1 MGVNRR
7 KPKFWLTSFGVVFA
21 LLAGNT
27 TVQVEKAQAADV
39 FSIVPALNGRP
50 DTSRTSLNFGTMA
63 VGQKKSDSIIIN
75 NNGERALVFFVFS
88 RFSFLSEDGQT
99 RLISSTDAE
108 PLGMSAWTRLGA
120 QKAVSVNVTVAP
132 GKSAVV
138 PLEITI
144 PKDAFPGAHTAA
156 VLVQAISGTGQ
167 VVVGKRVAL
176 NMSASVTGAL
186 RPAANP
192 TWINDSVFYE
202 LNVRQFSST
211 RNFTGASARISQ
223 LRTLG
228 VEAIV
233 LNPIFPIGKTRMVGT
248 LGSVFAPTD
257 ISKVNPSLGTITA
270 FNSFVKS
277 AQAAGMKVIMTVP
290 LDNVA
295 VDHPWVVDHPN
306 WFLRDTNYNLQ
317 AVASKPFL
325 ATLNYQQEELQLDVI
340 KSLTDWVTVSGVDGF
355 VFTGATKVP
364 VDFLNRLTFQLQRN
378 KSLLL
383 GTTDELEAS
392 YFTNSLTFTYSNK
405 TRDFLKPLS
414 SGTQVKT
421 TFGRNLTTEAA
432 LYKSPTFNLNY
443 LSNYETMEERTTE
456 TATFGAALGT
466 AAALSFTL
474 PGAPVIFQGQEVGS
488 IKILKPYDSDSIVWP
503 SRNPAS
509 YTLYQRLIN
518 LKKSN
523 AALHNANFGAPV
535 VSITTS
541 SNSVYAFRR
550 TSSTSNVIVVV
561 NLSRRSVTARINPS
575 ATGTMF
581 RFTDG
586 RSVSMRA
593 TGFEL
598 TLPAFGYE
606 IYTRSAVR

>member
-1 MGVNRR
+1 MGANRR
-7 KPKFWLTSFGVVFA
+7 KPKHWLTSLGVIFV
-21 LLAGNT
+21 LLAGHT
-27 TVQVEKAQAADV
+27 SIQVEQAQAADV
-39 FSIVPALNGRP
+39 FSIVPALNGKP
-50 DTSRTSLNFGTMA
+50 DSTRTSLEFGTMA
-63 VGQKKSDSIIIN
+63 VGQKKSDNFIIN
-75 NNGERALVFFVFS
+75 NNGDRALVFFVFA
-88 RFSFLSEDGQT
+88 RFSYLSEDGQT
-99 RLISSTDAE
+99 RLIASTDSE
-108 PLGMSAWTRLGA
+108 PLGMAAWARLGA
-120 QKAVSVNVTVAP
+120 QKAASVNVSVSP
-132 GKSAVV
+132 GKSALV
-138 PLEITI
+138 PLELTV

-176 NMSASVTGAL
+176 NMTATISGSL
-186 RPAANP
+186 RPAVNP

-202 LNVRQFSST
+202 LNVRQFSAT
-211 RNFTGASARISQ
+211 RNFTGAAARISQ
-223 LRTLG
+223 LKTLG

-233 LNPIFPIGKTRMVGT
+233 LNPIFPIGKSRMVGT

-257 ISKVNPSLGTITA
+257 ISKVNSSLGTSTS

-277 AQAAGMKVIMTVP
+277 AQAAGIKVILTVP

-295 VDHPWVVDHPN
+295 VDHPWVVNQPN
-306 WFLRDTNYNLQ
+306 WFLRDANYDLQ
-317 AVASKPFL
+317 AVDSKPFL
-325 ATLNYQQEELQLDVI
+325 ATLNYQQEELQLNVI
-340 KSLTDWVTVSGVDGF
+340 KSLTSWVTVSGVDGF

-378 KSLLL
+378 KSLLI
-383 GTTDELEAS
+383 GTTDDLEAS
-392 YFTNSLTFTYSNK
+392 YFTNSLTFTYSDK
-405 TRDFLKPLS
+405 LRDFLKPLS
-414 SGTQVKT
+414 LGTQVKT
-421 TFGRNLTTEAA
+421 TLGKNLTTEAA
-432 LYKSPTFNLNY
+432 VYKSPAFSLNY
-443 LSNYETMEERTTE
+443 LSNYETMEARTTE

-488 IKILKPYDSDSIVWP
+488 IKILKPYDSDFIVWP
-503 SRNPAS
+503 SKNPAS
-509 YTLYQRLIN
+509 YALYQKLIK
-518 LKKSN
+518 LKKLN
-523 AALHNANFGAPV
+523 GALHNANFGSPV

-550 TSSTSNVIVVV
+550 TSSASNVIVVV
-561 NLSRRSVTARINPS
+561 NLSRRSVTARISPS

-598 TLPAFGYE
+598 TLPALGYE

>member
-1 MGVNRR
+1 
-7 KPKFWLTSFGVVFA
+7 
-21 LLAGNT
+21 
-27 TVQVEKAQAADV
+27 
-39 FSIVPALNGRP
+39 
-50 DTSRTSLNFGTMA
+50 
-63 VGQKKSDSIIIN
+63 
-75 NNGERALVFFVFS
+75 
-88 RFSFLSEDGQT
+88 
-99 RLISSTDAE
+99 
-108 PLGMSAWTRLGA
+108 
-120 QKAVSVNVTVAP
+120 
-132 GKSAVV
+132 
-138 PLEITI
+138 
-144 PKDAFPGAHTAA
+144 
-156 VLVQAISGTGQ
+156 
-167 VVVGKRVAL
+167 
-176 NMSASVTGAL
+176 
-186 RPAANP
+186 
-192 TWINDSVFYE
+192 
-202 LNVRQFSST
+202 
-211 RNFTGASARISQ
+211 
-223 LRTLG
+223 
-228 VEAIV
+228 
-233 LNPIFPIGKTRMVGT
+233 
-248 LGSVFAPTD
+248 
-257 ISKVNPSLGTITA
+257 
-270 FNSFVKS
+270 
-277 AQAAGMKVIMTVP
+277 MKVILTVP

-364 VDFLNRLTFQLQRN
+364 VDFLNRLSFQLQRN

-383 GTTDELEAS
+383 GTTDELDAS

-414 SGTQVKT
+414 LGTQVKT

-509 YTLYQRLIN
+509 YALYQKLIK
-518 LKKSN
+518 LKKLN
-523 AALHNANFGAPV
+523 GALHNANFGSPV

>member
-1 MGVNRR
+1 MGANRR
-7 KPKFWLTSFGVVFA
+7 KPKLWLTSLGVIFV
-21 LLAGNT
+21 LLAGHT
-27 TVQVEKAQAADV
+27 SIQVEQAQAADV
-39 FSIVPALNGRP
+39 FSIVPALNGKP
-50 DTSRTSLNFGTMA
+50 DSTRTSLEFGTMA
-63 VGQKKSDSIIIN
+63 VGQKKSDNFIIN
-75 NNGERALVFFVFS
+75 NNGDRALVFFVFA
-88 RFSFLSEDGQT
+88 RFSYLSEDGQT

-108 PLGMSAWTRLGA
+108 PLGMSAWARLGA
-120 QKAVSVNVTVAP
+120 QKAVSVNVSVAP

-176 NMSASVTGAL
+176 NMTATISGSL
-186 RPAANP
+186 RPAVNP

-202 LNVRQFSST
+202 LNVRQFSAT
-211 RNFTGASARISQ
+211 RNFTGAAARISQ
-223 LRTLG
+223 LKTLG

-257 ISKVNPSLGTITA
+257 ISKVNPSLGTIA
-270 FNSFVKS
+270 SFNSFVKS
-277 AQAAGMKVIMTVP
+277 TQAAGMKVILTVP

-295 VDHPWVVDHPN
+295 VDHPWVVNQPN
-306 WFLRDTNYNLQ
+306 WFLRDANYNLQ
-317 AVASKPFL
+317 AVDSKPFL
-325 ATLNYQQEELQLDVI
+325 ATLNYQQEELQLNVI
-340 KSLTDWVTVSGVDGF
+340 KSLTSWVTSSGVDGF

-364 VDFLNRLTFQLQRN
+364 VNFLNRLSFQLQRN
-378 KSLLL
+378 KSLLI
-383 GTTDELEAS
+383 GTTDDLEAS
-392 YFTNSLTFTYSNK
+392 YFTNSLTFTYSDK
-405 TRDFLKPLS
+405 LRDFLKPLS
-414 SGTQVKT
+414 LGTQVKT
-421 TFGRNLTTEAA
+421 TLGKNLTTEAA
-432 LYKSPTFNLNY
+432 VYKSPAFSLNY
-443 LSNYETMEERTTE
+443 LSNYETMEARTTE

-509 YTLYQRLIN
+509 YALYQKLIK
-518 LKKSN
+518 LKKLN
-523 AALHNANFGAPV
+523 GALHNANFGSPV

-541 SNSVYAFRR
+541 SNSFFSFKR
-550 TSSTSNVIVVV
+550 TSTTSNVIVVV
-561 NLSRRSVTARINPS
+561 NLSKKSVKARISPG
-575 ATGTMF
+575 ATGTMYKF
-581 RFTDG
+581 SDAKSVTM
-586 RSVSMRA
+586 RS

-598 TLPAFGYE
+598 TLPALGYE